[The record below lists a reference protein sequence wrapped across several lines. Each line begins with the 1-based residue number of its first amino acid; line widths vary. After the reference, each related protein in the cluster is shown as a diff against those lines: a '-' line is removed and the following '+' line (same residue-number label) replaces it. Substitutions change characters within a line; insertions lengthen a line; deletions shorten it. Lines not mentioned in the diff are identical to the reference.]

1 MNQTRGLKFKG
12 KIILPTAVLFVL
24 LLSIIIAFSIMRFNN
39 FANELMKVRIE
50 AAASGI
56 RNVIEDH
63 RRLTIDVG
71 LQIGSDPRIIAGVL
85 NEDTPELLRV
95 GQELVTQ
102 HNFAYVSIMNADA
115 IALARTHH
123 PYNYGEL
130 IGTQSL
136 REATQ
141 GIIHTAYGP
150 QGNFLATVRSSV
162 PISYQGEIIG
172 GIVAAISLDTDIFVD
187 QIQKAFDAEVIAFV
201 DGVSIAS
208 TFRAPDGS
216 RIIGTEMS
224 REVADVVIR
233 NQQEWFT
240 TYELYGETFSAFF
253 MPLVGSNGAVIG
265 QLFLGLN
272 NDYVIAERNALRR
285 QIILFAFAG
294 TILTI
299 FIQFLIT
306 GKMIKPIKRLQNLV
320 TDVSNGN
327 MNTNINKEEIPHD
340 EIGDLMLNVYN
351 LANVMKGM
359 VDDFTTMK
367 HEFTVVGN
375 FEHRVDTSKYQNSFR
390 EMIEAVHGTIEDQM
404 VDILELLNIIQAI
417 SDGNFDVSI
426 RDMPGKKEV
435 MPQILRAVIA
445 NIKDIHKTIDHVAL
459 NATLGRFDI
468 PLEPNKF
475 KGSWADLIVSLDDIE
490 HAVANPF
497 AEITSIMHGLQEG
510 DFRHR
515 IENEYKGV
523 FKDMADTLNTTIDE
537 ISSYVHEIQDILAGM
552 AEGNLQRRIERDY
565 VGSFDLIKR
574 SVNSIITHLN
584 ITMED
589 IEMVATGV
597 SGGAAMLAE
606 SSISLSTGIS
616 EQTLSLDELS
626 IGIKEVD
633 KQSNENAI
641 SAQKAADWAKSSK
654 EDAETG
660 NEEMKRLLNSMEIIA
675 KSVGK
680 LSEINKTIDGIAFQ
694 TNLLALN
701 ASVEAARAGENGRGF
716 AVVADEVRV
725 LAGRTSDAAKQAS
738 ELMQETIDSI
748 NRGKTRAN
756 DTASSLNKIVDSVA
770 EVSNVVGDIYEAS
783 LWQTQAIGK
792 VSEGLGQVNN
802 LIQNDAATSEETAAA
817 AEELDAQ
824 ISILNEKLAF
834 FQTRL
839 AMPKITTI
847 WKGASVT
854 TPKLEI
860 LKSVSSNKKSYSKG
874 DTIISEGE
882 TNAESM
888 YFVLNGS
895 VGVYKAYGKANEV
908 LLATLKPGDLFGEM
922 SLFLKESRTASVVA
936 NEPVTVMELGERD
949 MYDFMSSKPDVAYSI
964 VETLCTR
971 LRNMLLVLDAY

>member
-1 MNQTRGLKFKG
+1 MPKIRGLKFKG
-12 KIILPTAVLFVL
+12 KIILPTALLFIL
-24 LLSIIIAFSIMRFNN
+24 LLSVIATFSLMRFNN
-39 FANELMKVRIE
+39 FADELMQARIE

-56 RNVIEDH
+56 RNIIEEH

-71 LQIGSDPRIIAGVL
+71 LQIGMDSRIIAGVL
-85 NEDTPELLRV
+85 NEDTPELLRI
-95 GQELVTQ
+95 GQELVDM
-102 HNFAYVSIMNADA
+102 HNFAYISIMNANA

-123 PYNYGEL
+123 PYNHGEL

-136 REATQ
+136 RDATQ
-141 GIIHTAYGP
+141 GVIYTAYGE
-150 QGNFLATVRSSV
+150 QGRFLATVRTSV

-172 GIVAAISLDTDIFVD
+172 GIIAAISLDTDIFVD
-187 QIQKAFDAEVIAFV
+187 QIQQAFDAQVITFV
-201 DGVSIAS
+201 NGVSVAS
-208 TFRAPDGS
+208 TFKAPDGS

-224 REVADVVIR
+224 QNIADIVIR
-233 NQQEWFT
+233 NQEELFT
-240 TYELYGETFSAFF
+240 THELHGEVFSAFY
-253 MPLVGSNGAVIG
+253 MPLVGSNGVVIG

-272 NDYVIAERNALRR
+272 NDYVIAERNALIR
-285 QIILFAFAG
+285 QIAIATLAG
-294 TILTI
+294 MIVTI
-299 FIQFLIT
+299 FIQYLIT

-320 TDVSNGN
+320 TDISNGN
-327 MNTNINKEEIPHD
+327 INININREDIPHD
-340 EIGDLMLNVYN
+340 EIGDLTLDVYN
-351 LANVMKGM
+351 LADIMKGM
-359 VDDFTTMK
+359 VDDFTKMK
-367 HEFTVVGN
+367 HEFTIVGN
-375 FEHRVDTSKYQNSFR
+375 FEHRVDTDKYQNSFK

-417 SDGNFDVSI
+417 SDGNFDISI

-459 NATLGRFDI
+459 NAALGRFDI
-468 PLEPNKF
+468 SLEPNKF

-497 AEITSIMHGLQEG
+497 AEITSIMHGLQKG

-515 IENEYKGV
+515 IQTEYNGV
-523 FKDMADTLNTTIDE
+523 FKDMADTLNTTIDD
-537 ISSYVHEIQDILAGM
+537 ISTYVYELEDILAGM
-552 AEGNLQRRIERDY
+552 AEGNLQRKIEREY
-565 VGSFDLIKR
+565 VGSFGLIKR

-584 ITMED
+584 ITMEG
-589 IEMVATGV
+589 IEMVAKGV
-597 SGGAAMLAE
+597 SGGAAML
-606 SSISLSTGIS
+606 SQNSISLSTGIS
-616 EQTLSLDELS
+616 EQTLSLEQLS

-654 EDAETG
+654 DDAEAG
-660 NEEMKRLLNSMEIIA
+660 NTEMKLLLEAMGSIA

-701 ASVEAARAGENGRGF
+701 ASVEAARAGEHGRGF
-716 AVVADEVRV
+716 AVVAEEVRV
-725 LAGRTSDAAKQAS
+725 LAGRTSEAAKQAS
-738 ELMQETIDSI
+738 ELMQETINNI
-748 NRGKTRAN
+748 NQGKTRAN
-756 DTASSLNKIVDSVA
+756 DTASSLNQIVDSVA
-770 EVSNVVGDIYEAS
+770 EVSNVVGGIYEAS
-783 LWQTQAIGK
+783 LWQTKAINK

-824 ISILNEKLAF
+824 IFILNEKLSF

-847 WKGASVT
+847 WKDATVT

-860 LKSVSSNKKSYSKG
+860 LKSTSSNKKSYDKG
-874 DTIISEGE
+874 DIIIHEGD
-882 TNAESM
+882 TDAESM

-895 VGVYKAYGKANEV
+895 VGVYKGYRKANEV

-922 SLFLKESRTASVVA
+922 SVFLKEPRTASVVA
-936 NEPVTVMELGERD
+936 IEQVTVMELKD
-949 MYDFMSSKPDVAYSI
+949 CDIHDFMSGKPDVAYSI

-971 LRNMLLVLDAY
+971 LKNMLLVLDAY